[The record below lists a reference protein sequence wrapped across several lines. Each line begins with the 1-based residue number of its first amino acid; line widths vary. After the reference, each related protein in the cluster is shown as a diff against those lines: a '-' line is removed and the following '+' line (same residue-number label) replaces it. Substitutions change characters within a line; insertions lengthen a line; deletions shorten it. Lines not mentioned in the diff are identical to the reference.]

1 MKHIDE
7 KTFEK
12 EVLESKKPVL
22 VDFYASWCGPCMMM
36 APVLEELEEELGEE
50 ITMCKINVDESR
62 DLAIKYGIST
72 IPCFKVIKNGEV
84 VAETIGYKQKEDM
97 QYFIEKA
104 IEDKE

>member
-50 ITMCKINVDESR
+50 IKMCKINVDESR

>member
-12 EVLESKKPVL
+12 EVLNSKQPVL

-36 APVLEELEEELGEE
+36 APILEEIEEEIGND
-50 ITMCKINVDESR
+50 IKMCKINVDESR

-72 IPCFKVIKNGEV
+72 IPCFKIIKRV
-84 VAETIGYKQKEDM
+84 KWLQKLLDISKKTICNILYKM
-97 QYFIEKA
+97 Q
-104 IEDKE
+104 